1 MNLLIAL
8 SHSIPDRKEIK
19 IKRKYEECWAGP
31 FIKKKHEPGT
41 LPCLSIDI

>member
-19 IKRKYEECWAGP
+19 IKRKYEESVGQV
-31 FIKKKHEPGT
+31 H
-41 LPCLSIDI
+41 L